1 MASGQMTLYVVPA
14 SHPCAAVEFAL
25 RRKSLAYRRVDLLPL
40 WHVVHQRVRF
50 GRRTVP
56 GLELPEGGRISGS
69 RAIMRVLDALE
80 PEPPLLPADAARRA
94 KVEAAEAWG
103 DEVLQ
108 PLVRRILWA
117 SAQRHPEALESYSEG
132 SDLPI
137 PASLAVRTAPV
148 LVRLERA
155 LNRSTEAAVRRDLAA
170 LDGHLERADAY
181 MRESIIGDTPPNVA
195 DLQIGSSLRLLMTL
209 DDLRPRIASR
219 PAGELALRLFPDYP
233 GRMPA
238 GALPSP

>member
-1 MASGQMTLYVVPA
+1 MAPGRMTLYVVPA

-56 GLELPEGGRISGS
+56 GLELPDGERISGS
-69 RAIMRVLDALE
+69 RAIMRVLEGLE
-80 PEPPLLPADAARRA
+80 PEPPLLPADAAKRA

-137 PASLAVRTAPV
+137 PASLAVRSAPV

-155 LNRSTEAAVRRDLAA
+155 LNRSTEAAVREDLAA
-170 LDGHLERADAY
+170 LDAHLDRADGY
-181 MRESIIGDTPPNVA
+181 VRESVIGDTPANVA
-195 DLQIGSSLRLLMTL
+195 DLQVGSSLRLLMTL
-209 DDLRPRIASR
+209 DDLRPRIAPR

-233 GRMPA
+233 GRMPS
-238 GALPSP
+238 GSVPS